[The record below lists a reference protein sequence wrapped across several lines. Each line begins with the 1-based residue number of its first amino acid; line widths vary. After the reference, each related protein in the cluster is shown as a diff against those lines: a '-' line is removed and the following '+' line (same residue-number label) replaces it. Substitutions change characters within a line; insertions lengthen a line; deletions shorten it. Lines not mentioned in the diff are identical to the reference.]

1 MEDSQ
6 FNPEEI
12 ESLNNSRIE
21 ESLKLI
27 ELIGSKVQLNFR
39 ALEFIKMIEEE
50 LIIVT
55 IFGKPK
61 SGKSFLMNLLNDNLS
76 GVRRKIL
83 IFLNISY
90 S

>member
-27 ELIGSKVQLNFR
+27 ELNGSKVQLNFR
-39 ALEFIKMIEEE
+39 ALEIIKMIEEE

-76 GVRRKIL
+76 GVRRKI
-83 IFLNISY
+83 
-90 S
+90 

>member
-27 ELIGSKVQLNFR
+27 DLNGNNVQLNFR
-39 ALEFIKMIEEE
+39 ALELIKMLDEE

-61 SGKSFLMNLLNDNLS
+61 SGKSFLMNLLIDNLN
-76 GVRRKIL
+76 GVRIL
-83 IFLNISY
+83 L
-90 S
+90 

>member
-21 ESLKLI
+21 ESLKL
-27 ELIGSKVQLNFR
+27 LDLNGNNVKLNFR
-39 ALEFIKMIEEE
+39 ALELIKMIEEE

-61 SGKSFLMNLLNDNLS
+61 SGKSFLMNLLIDNLN
-76 GVRRKIL
+76 GVRIL
-83 IFLNISY
+83 F
-90 S
+90 

>member
-21 ESLKLI
+21 ESLKL
-27 ELIGSKVQLNFR
+27 LDLNGNNVQLNFR
-39 ALEFIKMIEEE
+39 ALELIKMIEEE

-61 SGKSFLMNLLNDNLS
+61 SGKSFLMNLLIDNLN
-76 GVRRKIL
+76 GVRIL
-83 IFLNISY
+83 F
-90 S
+90 